1 MHTNSGDTIAR
12 VLRAY
17 DLLSEAL
24 TLLDR
29 AGERDIGATLY
40 LPLGL
45 LEEKFALSP
54 PAGDS
59 TSPRDRKN
67 RSITDN

>member
-1 MHTNSGDTIAR
+1 MHTNSGDVITR

-17 DLLSEAL
+17 DLLNEAL

-54 PAGDS
+54 PTDPTAS
-59 TSPRDRKN
+59 AADRKN
-67 RSITDN
+67 RSIRDN